1 MSKCVILELLFLK
14 INTCTSTVLTSF
26 NSKSIAVLPFLNIG
40 NKENEYFSDG
50 ITEEV
55 INALTKIDGLKV
67 TARTSSFFYKNKPL
81 DARKIG
87 NELGVET
94 LLEGSV
100 RIIKER
106 VRITAQLIRTDNGFH
121 IWSKNFDRNLS
132 DIFELQDEI
141 SLLIADKIRENFGHF
156 ELQEHLVA
164 APTKNIEAYKHL
176 LKGRELRMR
185 WNSKDVYAAIDCFD
199 KSISLDPSYADAHF
213 EKGWCI
219 GMLASWGYWERSAGL
234 IKANRHIDIGLKL
247 NPDSAMGNYAK
258 GTISFWGYWN
268 YKDAFKHLRKSL
280 EINPNFSEAQD
291 AMADSFAGLGRI
303 DDALASNE
311 IARRI
316 NPLSANLYFTRGNMH
331 YFRRKFDEA
340 IQLFDKALELDAN
353 FPLALE
359 MKAAAYIFGKNREA
373 LEQHFKI
380 SPQLQRPKTVLAI
393 YDLMH
398 DENNFEISE
407 AEIKAENE
415 HANEGSLRA
424 WDLYFQVYL
433 GQHEKALQLLKER
446 VNERSGQLFSFRNDL
461 FLDPLREYSEFKE
474 IEDSVFHDSILP
486 KITSTSE
493 KLVATSPFD
502 NDQLQEYVTA
512 IEDIMTEDTRF
523 ADPELSLKHLAADID
538 LHPNKLSWLLNNHFN
553 KNFNDFINQYRI
565 KEFQKLAL
573 SPKNKNI
580 TLLGLAY
587 DSGFNS
593 KTVFNTF
600 FKKETGMTPKQWV
613 KASS

>member
-1 MSKCVILELLFLK
+1 VQP
-14 INTCTSTVLTSF
+14 VF

-40 NKENEYFSDG
+40 KDENEYFADG
-50 ITEEV
+50 ISEEI
-55 INALTKIDGLKV
+55 INALTKIEGLKV

-81 DARKIG
+81 DARHIG

-121 IWSKNFDRNLS
+121 IWSENFDRELS

-156 ELQEHLVA
+156 ELQEQLIK

-185 WNSKDVYAAIDCFD
+185 WNSQDVYTAIDCFD
-199 KSISLDPSYADAHF
+199 QSIALDSAYADAHL

-219 GMLASWGYWERSAGL
+219 GMLASWGYWERSDGL
-234 IKANRHIDIGLKL
+234 VEANRLIDRGLQL
-247 NPDSAMGNYAK
+247 NPDSAIGHYAK

-268 YKDAFKHLRKSL
+268 YKDAFEHLRKSL
-280 EINPNFSEAQD
+280 EINPNSSEVRD
-291 AMADSFAGLGRI
+291 AMADSFSGLGQI
-303 DDALASNE
+303 DNALFNNAV
-311 IARRI
+311 ALRI
-316 NPLSANLYFTRGNMH
+316 NPLSANLHFTRGNMV
-331 YFRRKFDEA
+331 YFQRKFKEA
-340 IQLFDKALELDAN
+340 VVHFDKALSLDSY

-359 MKAAAYIFGKNREA
+359 MKAAALVFDGQKEELQTHVQN
-373 LEQHFKI
+373 HFEH
-380 SPQLQRPKTVLAI
+380 LQRPKTIMVI
-393 YDLMH
+393 YNLMYDEHVFDLT
-398 DENNFEISE
+398 DAEIE
-407 AEIKAENE
+407 AEHKE
-415 HANEGSLRA
+415 ANEPPLRA
-424 WDLYFQVYL
+424 WDLYLEIYRDN
-433 GQHEKALQLLKER
+433 HKKALQMLKER
-446 VNERSGQLFSFRNDL
+446 ITARSGQLFAFRNDL
-461 FLDPLREYSEFKE
+461 FLEPLRQYPEYQE
-474 IEDSVFHDSILP
+474 IEAAVFNESVLP
-486 KITSTSE
+486 EVKPEAKKSVS
-493 KLVATSPFD
+493 ATPFEEGHLKTYAD
-502 NDQLQEYVTA
+502 ALESA
-512 IEDIMTEDTRF
+512 MMEDKRF
-523 ADPELSLKHLAADID
+523 VNPELSLKQLAADID
-538 LHPNKLSWLLNNHFN
+538 LHPNKLSWLLNNHFG

-565 KEFQKLAL
+565 KEFQQLAVA
-573 SPKNKNI
+573 PKNKNI

-613 KASS
+613 KGNS